1 VWEKSVGEKYLGEK
15 SLGEKYMVEPS
26 VGENYMGVIFK
37 KKT

>member
-1 VWEKSVGEKYLGEK
+1 MGEKYMGEK